1 MGRRLGGL
9 RVAARIARRDAAR
22 ARGRAV
28 LVALLVGLPLL
39 VGTTGAVLLNSRY
52 PSEATMMRWTLGE
65 EGQALIGPYT
75 MPGVVQDATG
85 RLSTF
90 GDGTVPPVE
99 LATYEAGLVS
109 ALPERAVVHR
119 VVRSVVHL
127 DGAGGAGS
135 EWVVELPPGWNLDV
149 FSVTEGS
156 LPGPGGLAVEA
167 GLLEQ
172 LGINVGDTVT
182 VQVELES
189 LRGGEV
195 EAPSDLVVTGVL
207 ADSALSPRAVLG
219 TGMLPVPQVLTGSR
233 WDGSLDPSSVAWYVS
248 GPPVPWDVVRRLNA
262 WGSTVESRAVILDPP
277 ASAEGMMPAEGAGID
292 PGAWAVGG
300 AVAAMV
306 VVEAALL
313 IGPAFAVGALRQRRQ
328 FALLAATGAERPTLR
343 WVVTLTG
350 LVTGAAA
357 ALGAVVLG
365 VVAAAVIRAAV
376 NAMEPFTFPD
386 LLVPWPALA
395 AVAVVGVGAVG
406 LAAWWPARTAGRVD
420 VVTALAG
427 RRPPARS
434 EHRVAALGLGLTALG
449 AGVAIVG
456 ASSGAFQWVAGGV
469 VAIEL
474 GVVVM
479 AGTLLGLTG
488 RLAPRLGIAGRMAV
502 RDAARNR
509 TRTAPAVAAL
519 IAAVAGIT
527 AGVVYTSS
535 ARAHDVSQHVALT
548 AEGTVMVQFPLAGA
562 GLDEDEMVN
571 AADAALR
578 EHLPVTDVVTVRLA
592 APAPAPAGD
601 RDTHDARAAGGSGQ
615 FVITAEPRPERVCPL
630 AEAEDLGLSASERR
644 ALGRDPRCVS
654 WQRVGVAAWSSGST
668 GSTTLVDDGSVL
680 RAAGLDRA
688 TDATAALASGLVVVR
703 SEDWVWP
710 DGTAHLV
717 LGDHDPRTG
726 SPPTAHLP
734 AVAVDLP
741 AGQYDVVL
749 PPAVADALGLSTEIS
764 GLVAPTSRTPN
775 LAEEQAA
782 AAALGIKGL
791 LWVERGNQYRPID
804 LTMAV
809 LVIGALVLG
818 VAATGISVALTTAEA
833 RADLATLAAVGA
845 DTRTR
850 RQISAAQAAVISILG
865 AGIGLLG
872 GIGLGCV
879 LITAQRYRY
888 EIPDLAWTVTLP
900 WAALAAIAVGIP
912 TLATAVGWLTSP
924 RRLPVTR
931 RSAT

>member
-207 ADSALSPRAVLG
+207 ADSALGPRAVLG

-509 TRTAPAVAAL
+509 TRSAPAVAAL

-791 LWVERGNQYRPID
+791 LWVERGNQYRQID

-888 EIPDLAWTVTLP
+888 EIPDLAWAVTLP

>member
-39 VGTTGAVLLNSRY
+39 VGTTGAVLLNSR
-52 PSEATMMRWTLGE
+52 SA
-65 EGQALIGPYT
+65 
-75 MPGVVQDATG
+75 DAGGSRITA
-85 RLSTF
+85 RLSTVDPHAF
-90 GDGTVPPVE
+90 SRRTTSHGTGGPLTYQATLLGSSEPSQREPVSTCGTGSIPVPRT
-99 LATYEAGLVS
+99 A
-109 ALPERAVVHR
+109 R
-119 VVRSVVHL
+119 
-127 DGAGGAGS
+127 
-135 EWVVELPPGWNLDV
+135 
-149 FSVTEGS
+149 
-156 LPGPGGLAVEA
+156 GP
-167 GLLEQ
+167 
-172 LGINVGDTVT
+172 
-182 VQVELES
+182 
-189 LRGGEV
+189 R
-195 EAPSDLVVTGVL
+195 
-207 ADSALSPRAVLG
+207 ALSAS
-219 TGMLPVPQVLTGSR
+219 TPVTTR
-233 WDGSLDPSSVAWYVS
+233 SL
-248 GPPVPWDVVRRLNA
+248 
-262 WGSTVESRAVILDPP
+262 
-277 ASAEGMMPAEGAGID
+277 GMMPAEGAGID
-292 PGAWAVGG
+292 PGAWAIGG

-376 NAMEPFTFPD
+376 NAVEPFTFPD

-395 AVAVVGVGAVG
+395 AVAAVGVGAVG

-420 VVTALAG
+420 VVAALAG

-456 ASSGAFQWVAGGV
+456 ASSGAFEWVAGGV

-535 ARAHDVSQHVALT
+535 ARAHDASQHVALT
-548 AEGTVMVQFPLAGA
+548 AEGTVLVQFPLAGA
-562 GLDEDEMVN
+562 GLDEYEMVN

-592 APAPAPAGD
+592 APAPAPAPAGD
-601 RDTHDARAAGGSGQ
+601 RDSHDAGAAGGSGP
-615 FVITAEPRPERVCPL
+615 FVITAETRPERVCPL
-630 AEAEDLGLSASERR
+630 AGAEDLGLSASERR

-654 WQRVGVAAWSSGST
+654 WQRVGVSAWSSGST

-680 RAAGLDRA
+680 RAAGLDHA

-717 LGDHDPRTG
+717 LGDHDPRIG

-749 PPAVADALGLSTEIS
+749 PPAVANALGLSTEIS

-791 LWVERGNQYRPID
+791 LWVERGNQYRQID

-818 VAATGISVALTTAEA
+818 VAATGISVALATAEA

-872 GIGLGCV
+872 GIGLGYV

-888 EIPDLAWTVTLP
+888 EIPDLAWALTLP